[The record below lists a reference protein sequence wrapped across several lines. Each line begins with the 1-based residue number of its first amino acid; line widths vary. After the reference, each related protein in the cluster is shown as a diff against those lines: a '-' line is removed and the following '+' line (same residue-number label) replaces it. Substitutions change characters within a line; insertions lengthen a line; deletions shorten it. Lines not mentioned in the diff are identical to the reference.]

1 MKAKLLLFFLVGAII
16 VMAIG
21 FVYLVFSPD
30 LASVSPQPGEV
41 DVLAA
46 SSLKL
51 TFSTEMQVDTV
62 EERLSI
68 TPAVSGQFNW
78 EDRTLTFTPDKPWTS
93 GENITIQLQP
103 GSRSAGLIPLPLRNH
118 HEWTFTISHP
128 LLLFLSPING
138 TSNLH
143 AHDLHSGETYQLT
156 ASSSGLLDFN
166 ASPDGRFIYFSER
179 NQTGGSDIFV
189 MDRLGDDLDQPLIQ
203 RVLAC
208 LHAFCQSVKVSP
220 DGAYLAYERQP
231 RPQIG
236 QPLSTQVW
244 LLELLP
250 DTETDPREPLHQPIS
265 PSNHASRS
273 PAWSSTGWLSYYDL
287 DVQAFILLNPHTAEM
302 LEFSNLTGESG
313 TWSPHGDYF
322 VAPEIMFTPPPD
334 GMEEFSLLAA
344 SHLLRFDLSTSD
356 IYNLSQGITIEDT
369 FPSFSPD
376 GSMLA
381 FTRKFLDE
389 TRWTPGRQIWVMEID
404 TAMSQPL
411 TDSPNFNHS
420 SITWNPQGDSLAY
433 LRINLDHLTEPVE
446 LWSVDMRTYQH
457 QKVIAGAYSPL
468 WIP

>member
-1 MKAKLLLFFLVGAII
+1 MKVKLLLFFLVVSII
-16 VMAIG
+16 VLAVG
-21 FVYLVFSPD
+21 VVYLVFSPT
-30 LASVSPQPGEV
+30 LVSVSPQPGEV

-68 TPAVSGQFNW
+68 TPEVPGQFNW
-78 EDRTLTFTPDKPWTS
+78 EDRTLTFTPDEPWTS

-103 GSRSAGLIPLPLRNH
+103 GSRSAGLIPLSLRNR

-138 TSNLH
+138 ISNLH
-143 AHDLHSGETYQLT
+143 AHDLRSGETHQLT
-156 ASSSGLLDFN
+156 SSSSGLLDFS

-189 MDRLGDDLDQPLIQ
+189 MDRLGADLGQPLIE

-208 LHAFCQSVKVSP
+208 LHAFCQSVQVSP
-220 DGAYLAYERQP
+220 DRSFLAYERQP
-231 RPQIG
+231 RPQVG

-244 LLELLP
+244 LLELFP
-250 DTETDPREPLHQPIS
+250 GTETDPGEPVHHPIS
-265 PSNHASRS
+265 QSNHTSRS
-273 PAWSSTGWLSYYDL
+273 PVWSSTGWLSYYDL
-287 DVQAFILLNPHTAEM
+287 EVQAFILLNPHTAEE
-302 LEFSNLTGESG
+302 LEFPNLTGESG
-313 TWSPHGDYF
+313 TWSLHGNYF
-322 VAPEIMFTPPPD
+322 VAPEIMFTPPPE
-334 GMEEFSLLAA
+334 GVEEFSVLAT
-344 SHLLRFDLSTSD
+344 SHLLRFDLFTGE

-376 GSMLA
+376 GNMLA

-389 TRWTPGRQIWVMEID
+389 ARWTPGRQIWVMEVG
-404 TAMSQPL
+404 TEMSQPL

-420 SITWNPQGDSLAY
+420 NITWSPQGDRLAY

-446 LWSVDMRTYQH
+446 LWSIDMRTYHH